1 MLFIFD
7 PKALYHIMIKVIYK
21 SARSCSFSVIVQDQ
35 HIYEQVPAAVG
46 SAFQVSFRD

>member
-7 PKALYHIMIKVIYK
+7 PKALYHIMIKVSYK
-21 SARSCSFSVIVQDQ
+21 SVRSCSFSVIAQDQ

-46 SAFQVSFRD
+46 SVKFHSVI